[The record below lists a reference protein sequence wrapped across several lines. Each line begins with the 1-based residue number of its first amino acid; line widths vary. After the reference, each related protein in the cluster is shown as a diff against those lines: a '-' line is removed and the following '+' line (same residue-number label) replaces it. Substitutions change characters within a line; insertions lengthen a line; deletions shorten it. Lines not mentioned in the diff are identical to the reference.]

1 MKKIKYQ
8 LKGGIVMMGGNREN
22 DDISIENDYLNKYHF
37 VVNSV
42 ETIVFHD
49 QTTSEY
55 VFKSIWCFKIWIIGK
70 VIIYKR

>member
-1 MKKIKYQ
+1 MKYKNSSCGYQ
-8 LKGGIVMMGGNREN
+8 T
-22 DDISIENDYLNKYHF
+22 YLFEELGF

-55 VFKSIWCFKIWIIGK
+55 VKNKIDKAEAIWFAGGNQKKYLDYGNYN
-70 VIIYKR
+70 YKRLSNVL